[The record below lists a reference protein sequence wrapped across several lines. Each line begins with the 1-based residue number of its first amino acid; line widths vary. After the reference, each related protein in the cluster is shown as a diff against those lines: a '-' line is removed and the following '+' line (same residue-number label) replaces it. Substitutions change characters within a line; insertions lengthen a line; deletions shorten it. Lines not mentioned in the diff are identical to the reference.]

1 MKSQKCKTCDQIYVA
16 IKACARPGQGSTDT
30 KLSSSIVPSYI
41 GEESLGSS
49 KDQTKHSRKSC
60 SSSKAFSSLQPMLHR
75 AFEQKLY
82 YLTFIFLYGWNK
94 TFKILALVP
103 NDLFKGKHICRAVIK
118 VSPGHL
124 SEPLGCKMDIFYLRS
139 LEQKLGPA
147 AECGSVCLHIW
158 SIPGGQTNVTLKRNS
173 HYFRLICKNWPLTLI
188 TASHCGGLGPGLF
201 LSSTWCSRA
210 CSVWCG

>member
-1 MKSQKCKTCDQIYVA
+1 MNSFLKSQKCKTCDQIYVA

-30 KLSSSIVPSYI
+30 KLSSSIVQSYI
-41 GEESLGSS
+41 REESLGSS

-60 SSSKAFSSLQPMLHR
+60 SSSKAFSCLQPMLHR

-139 LEQKLGPA
+139 L
-147 AECGSVCLHIW
+147 S
-158 SIPGGQTNVTLKRNS
+158 
-173 HYFRLICKNWPLTLI
+173 KNWGQL
-188 TASHCGGLGPGLF
+188 
-201 LSSTWCSRA
+201 LSEARCVCISEVSRA
-210 CSVWCG
+210 AKQMSHSREIPITFGSSAKTGH